1 MAVKIKFVGPDSR
14 LPFLDH
20 LYGTNL
26 VWVSKQEEHLVSDD
40 VAPKLLKHTDVWT
53 DAGHVA
59 DKTAAAIGLEVS
71 TPKKVTEVEDEP
83 ERPPLV
89 QLEAMDKPALIEYA
103 QRNFN
108 TQPKGNVYQVRAAIR
123 VMMNDV
129 RHQ

>member
-14 LPFLDH
+14 LPFPDH

-26 VWVSKQEEHLVSDD
+26 VWVDKREEHLVSDE
-40 VAPKLLKHTDVWT
+40 VAPKLLKHADVWA

-71 TPKKVTEVEDEP
+71 TPKKAEIEE
-83 ERPPLV
+83 EREQPPLV
-89 QLEAMDKPALIEYA
+89 QLDAMDRDALLVYA

-108 TQPKGNVYQVRAAIR
+108 TQPKGNVHQVRNAIR
-123 VMMNDV
+123 TMMNDV

>member
-14 LPFLDH
+14 LPFIDD
-20 LYGTNL
+20 LYGTYL
-26 VWVSKQEEHLVSDD
+26 VWVDKQEEHLVSDD
-40 VAPKLLKHTDVWT
+40 VAHKLLKHPDVWVG
-53 DAGHVA
+53 AGRVS

-71 TPKKVTEVEDEP
+71 TPKKVETEEEP

-89 QLEAMDKPALIEYA
+89 QLDAMDKPALIEYA